1 MNTTKKP
8 WFGTYSPG
16 SIHMVGDGFHVR
28 NLFPSND
35 LGEHLSPFLL
45 FDYAGPSN
53 YGPTDR
59 PRGVGEHPHR
69 GFETVTI
76 CYQGRIA
83 HRDSAGHAGVIGP
96 GDVQW
101 MTAGSGVVHEEMHE
115 KEFAAQGGTLEMV
128 QLWVNLPQA
137 DKLTKPK
144 YQDITADRIP
154 TVRRGGAKVRVIAG
168 ELDGQCGPA
177 ETFSPLNVWDVALPK
192 GARLSFDLPAG
203 QNAGLVVLSGAAL
216 VNGSGVIGDAQ
227 MAWLDPAGRTVQ
239 IEAQGDT
246 KAVFLSGQPLG
257 DPVVRH
263 GPFVMNTQ
271 VEIVQAIRDY
281 QSGQMGHLS

>member
-1 MNTTKKP
+1 MTTQKP
-8 WFGTYSPG
+8 LLGTYSPG

-45 FDYAGPSN
+45 LDYAGPST
-53 YGPTDR
+53 YGPTDQ

-83 HRDSAGHAGVIGP
+83 HRDSAGNAGVIGP

-101 MTAGSGVVHEEMHE
+101 MTAGSGVVHEEMHD

-128 QLWVNLPQA
+128 QLWVNLPKA
-137 DKLTKPK
+137 DKMTRPK

-154 TVRRGGAKVRVIAG
+154 VVQRGDTTVRVIAG
-168 ELDGQCGPA
+168 ELDGHQGPA
-177 ETFSPLNVWDVALPK
+177 STFSPLNVWDVAMPA
-192 GARLSFDLPAG
+192 GSRLTLDLPAG
-203 QNAGLVVLSGAAL
+203 QNAGFVVLDGAAT
-216 VNGSGVIGDAQ
+216 VNGSGTVEDAQ
-227 MAWLDPAGRTVQ
+227 MAWLDPTGESVH
-239 IEAQGDT
+239 IEAQSKT

-257 DPVVRH
+257 DPVARH

-271 VEIVQAIRDY
+271 QEIVQAIRDF
-281 QSGQMGHLS
+281 QSGAMGRLD